1 LRKKITMTKTS
12 TPPALAV
19 AQVFHQAWTSSKNLD
34 QAMTCIADD
43 ITADA
48 PGAHITGAQQYR
60 GFLGQFMTMLTGIEN
75 IAAFGDD
82 TTAMLL
88 YYPHTAQVSDSP
100 IAEYFTVADGKI
112 TRILLVLDGPSFAP
126 PQG

>member
-1 LRKKITMTKTS
+1 MTKTS
-12 TPPALAV
+12 TSPALAA
-19 AQVFHQAWTSSKNLD
+19 AQAFHQAWTSSKNLD
-34 QAMTCIADD
+34 QAMSYIADD

-60 GFLGQFMTMLTGIEN
+60 GFLSQFMTMLTGIEN
-75 IAAFGDD
+75 VAAFGDD

-88 YYPHTAQVSDSP
+88 YYPYTAQVSDAP